1 MSQHRRAMRVNLH
14 RVELLLLAFVM
25 IPSACARKTTQKETS
40 DSSSGVSQ
48 KATKGVASKVP
59 GPRRRT
65 PQRLVI
71 KPTAVAPAP
80 MDLIA
85 LFSSKVTPSKA
96 GKKAKASPESAISLL
111 RRPTA
116 IGGARYVVVIGQ
128 PGATAK
134 DGSRGLTIR
143 VAVVEKVGP
152 RWQLRGIL
160 GLPTEGAHISA
171 ATRRSVK
178 AGRLD
183 PKEVRAGLRLRD
195 IDKDGRPEAIV
206 RYRYPMANAVR
217 ENYAILNLDVA
228 PTRGF
233 FTILAL
239 IDPATG
245 KPKQLSRIYFSDADG
260 DGKPELRR
268 VTRSGGKTMTT
279 LYTYDSKADRFVAG
293 DRVRKRAVKR
303 ALKGAVKHA
312 VSPMTTQGSH

>member
-1 MSQHRRAMRVNLH
+1 
-14 RVELLLLAFVM
+14 
-25 IPSACARKTTQKETS
+25 
-40 DSSSGVSQ
+40 
-48 KATKGVASKVP
+48 
-59 GPRRRT
+59 
-65 PQRLVI
+65 LVI
-71 KPTAVAPAP
+71 KPTALAPAP

-85 LFSSKVTPSKA
+85 LFSLKVTSSKVTPSKVTPSKA
-96 GKKAKASPESAISLL
+96 GKKAKTFPKPAISLL

-128 PGATAK
+128 PGALAK

-160 GLPTEGAHISA
+160 GLPTEGAHVSA
-171 ATRRSVK
+171 ATRPSVK
-178 AGRLD
+178 ADRLD

-206 RYRYPMANAVR
+206 RYRYPTANVVR
-217 ENYAILNLDVA
+217 ENYAILNLDAA

-279 LYTYDSKADRFVAG
+279 LYTYDSKADRFIAG

-312 VSPMTTQGSH
+312 VSPMTTKGSH